1 MRSYCAIY
9 VDAGYLLASAATRV
23 TGTSLR
29 GGVVIAYRELI
40 EAMIDQVE
48 QDSGLPL
55 LRVNWYDAGGGQGGA
70 PDAWQDQ
77 IGMLPRL
84 KLRLGRMSPGGEQK
98 GVDLR
103 IGLDLATHG
112 RNRVADVIYL
122 VSGDDDLTEAVEE
135 AQGHGV
141 QVMLLAAPDRH
152 GRPHAVSRN
161 LQREADGTALIDPVI
176 IDRFVK
182 PRPKP
187 APAPL
192 EQPEETV
199 ERASVPTPAA
209 LAASRPWNTP
219 IPPVR
224 TGDQAAALHA
234 NHTPHSPPRVV
245 YSSTTGR
252 ASVGDASLPPEIEKL
267 VDEVVHGV
275 VATWKSTVTD
285 AELRAVRS
293 ERPYIPRDLDRTMLL
308 DMSARLGMYDV
319 DERTRLALRE
329 RFWLV
334 LGPSSAAQT
343 PAAQ

>member
-1 MRSYCAIY
+1 MRSYCAVY

-29 GGVVIAYRELI
+29 GGVAIAYRDLI
-40 EAMIDQVE
+40 EALVEQVE
-48 QDSGLPL
+48 KDSGLPL
-55 LRVNWYDAGGGQGGA
+55 LRVNWYDAGGGPGGA
-70 PDAWQDQ
+70 PDALQDQ

-103 IGLDLATHG
+103 IGLDIATHG
-112 RNRVADVIYL
+112 RNRIADVIYL

-182 PRPKP
+182 PRAPRVTPVPVPVAEPGELAAATQVDSRP
-187 APAPL
+187 AI
-192 EQPEETV
+192 
-199 ERASVPTPAA
+199 PTPAA
-209 LAASRPWNTP
+209 LAGSKPWSTP
-219 IPPVR
+219 IPAVR
-224 TGDQAAALHA
+224 TNEHAAGDIHGA
-234 NHTPHSPPRVV
+234 PRIV
-245 YSSTTGR
+245 YSSVSGR
-252 ASVGDASLPPEIEKL
+252 EAVGEVRLSPETEQL

-275 VATWKSTVTD
+275 VDTWKSTVTED
-285 AELRAVRS
+285 ELRVVRA
-293 ERPYIPRDLDRTMLL
+293 ERPYIPRDLDRTLLL
-308 DMSARLGMYDV
+308 DMSARLGIYDV

-329 RFWLV
+329 HFWEV
-334 LGPSSAAQT
+334 LGAGAT
-343 PAAQ
+343 DA

>member
-1 MRSYCAIY
+1 MRSYCAVY

-29 GGVVIAYRELI
+29 GGVAIAYRDLI
-40 EAMIDQVE
+40 EALVEQVE
-48 QDSGLPL
+48 TDSGLPL
-55 LRVNWYDAGGGQGGA
+55 LRVNWYDAGGGPGGA
-70 PDAWQDQ
+70 PDALQDQ

-103 IGLDLATHG
+103 IGLDIATHG
-112 RNRVADVIYL
+112 RNRIADVIYL
-122 VSGDDDLTEAVEE
+122 LSGDDDLTEAVEE

-182 PRPKP
+182 PRAPRVVP
-187 APAPL
+187 APVAEPGEL
-192 EQPEETV
+192 AVAAEAAADP
-199 ERASVPTPAA
+199 RPAIPTPAA
-209 LAASRPWNTP
+209 LAGSKPWSTP
-219 IPPVR
+219 IPAVR
-224 TGDQAAALHA
+224 TGDHSSAAD
-234 NHTPHSPPRVV
+234 PHGAPRIV
-245 YSSTTGR
+245 YSSVTGR
-252 ASVGDASLPPEIEKL
+252 EAVGETHLSPETEQL

-275 VATWKSTVTD
+275 VDTWKSTVTAD
-285 AELRAVRS
+285 ELRLVRA
-293 ERPYIPRDLDRTMLL
+293 ERPYIPRDLDRTLLL
-308 DMSARLGMYDV
+308 DMSSRLGIYDV

-329 RFWLV
+329 HFWEV
-334 LGPSSAAQT
+334 LGGAPQ
-343 PAAQ
+343 